1 VCDEES
7 EDDIHVFSTCSSARA
22 SWQVAGLL
30 SVLTFEVCQQR
41 SAAYRVFAL
50 CRIEDYNIVGRVA
63 TLFWNIWH
71 NRNDKLWNDNVKLP
85 SIVGRVTFDTWR
97 EWFDV
102 HKLQHGGDFFA
113 ISSIPIRWKKLRN
126 DGLECNVM

>member
-7 EDDIHVFSTCSSARA
+7 EDDIHVFSTCASARA

-30 SVLTFEVCQQR
+30 SVLTFEVCQQG
-41 SAAYRVFAL
+41 SAADRVFAL

-85 SIVGRVTFDTWR
+85 SIVGGLRLILGESGLMSTNCNMVVTSLPYLPFR
-97 EWFDV
+97 
-102 HKLQHGGDFFA
+102 L
-113 ISSIPIRWKKLRN
+113 
-126 DGLECNVM
+126 DGKN